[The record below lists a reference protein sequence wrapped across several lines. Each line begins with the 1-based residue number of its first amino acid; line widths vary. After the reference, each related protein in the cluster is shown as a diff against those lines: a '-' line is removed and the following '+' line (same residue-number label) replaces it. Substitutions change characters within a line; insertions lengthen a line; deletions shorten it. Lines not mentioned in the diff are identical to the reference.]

1 MTTNLKTANILGV
14 NVACT
19 SIQDIIARVT
29 AWTELDEQRTVMYV
43 NAHIIN
49 IAKQDALFLEILNR
63 ADLVCCD
70 GIGVV
75 WAAKILGGCQLEK
88 ITGADWIYSFC
99 ESAERTGLRIYLLA
113 GKPGIAMV
121 AKQNLQN
128 RYPGLKIVGVSD
140 GYFVERNE
148 QTVLTH
154 ITDTQ
159 PDLIF
164 VGMGS
169 PVQEKWINSNRDDV
183 SAPVCWAVGALFDY
197 VADVE
202 PRAPKWMNASGLEW
216 LWRLI
221 HDPSGKWERYLFGIP
236 RFVYRILREAIRTR
250 RPGT

>member
-1 MTTNLKTANILGV
+1 MTTNFKTANILGV

-19 SIQDIIARVT
+19 SAQEIIARVT
-29 AWTELDEQRTVMYV
+29 AWTELDEQQTVMYV

-49 IAKQDALFLEILNR
+49 IACQDALFLEILNR
-63 ADLVCCD
+63 ADLVWCD

-88 ITGADWIYSFC
+88 MTGEDWIYSFC

-128 RYPGLKIVGVSD
+128 LYPGLKIVGVSD

-148 QTVLTH
+148 QSVLKH
-154 ITDTQ
+154 IKDTQ
-159 PDLIF
+159 PHVIF

-169 PVQEKWINSNRDDV
+169 PVQEKWISSNRDDV

-202 PRAPKWMNASGLEW
+202 ARAPKWMIASGLEW

-221 HDPSGKWERYLFGIP
+221 LDPSGKWERYLLGNP

-250 RPGT
+250 GPGK